1 MEQLQELAGTQFTSY
16 TSSSTGTNAQI
27 LALRACAAAH
37 ARRNAGTQFTSFTSS
52 FTGTN
57 AQILTPAF
65 AANAPSGSE
74 VDSEKQQACC
84 HRGVSCGV
92 SVAVKQVNGRN
103 SPAATRL
110 LSQRRDVRRL
120 RSSGPRRD

>member
-1 MEQLQELAGTQFTSY
+1 MEQLQELAGTHFTSF
-16 TSSSTGTNAQI
+16 TTCFTGTNAQM

-37 ARRNAGTQFTSFTSS
+37 ARRNAGPQFTSFTSS

-65 AANAPSGSE
+65 AANARSGSE
-74 VDSEKQQACC
+74 VDCEEQQACC

-92 SVAVKQVNGRN
+92 SVAVKQVSGRN

-110 LSQRRDVRRL
+110 LSQRRVVRRFL
-120 RSSGPRRD
+120 LLLSK